1 VSAVALF
8 PFVQLRDFNFWR
20 EVLISAFLAL
30 ISAFV
35 ATVPPFDHFGGIS
48 LALIVGMLTKAF
60 FWKPSSS
67 AGGLAFAAKTLLR
80 AGIVLLGLRL
90 NFAVLAHSG
99 TQVVVFDL
107 LMVILG
113 IALIMVVLRRAGFES
128 GLATLAAVGSSI
140 CGASAIAAAAPAI
153 RANKESS
160 ALAIVVCTLI
170 GTVATFLVIPLQSIA
185 GLAPAKY
192 GILAGATLHEVAQV
206 VAAVTPVPDAFQTGM
221 AAKLLRVVFLAPVIA
236 ILPWILRT
244 RSGDRAQTE
253 SGTKPQF
260 VPWYVAGFLLTG
272 LAVTLGGYL
281 PEGMHNSMNAATG
294 QLVQPTNLLIGT
306 SMAAIGLQVDFTLLR
321 KHGPKLM
328 LIAGIAWLLL
338 FTAIFVLCLL
348 WR

>member
-1 VSAVALF
+1 M
-8 PFVQLRDFNFWR
+8 QLPNLQFWR
-20 EVLISAFLAL
+20 EVLLALFLAIISAFA
-30 ISAFV
+30 A
-35 ATVPPFDHFGGIS
+35 AVPPFDHFGGIS
-48 LALIVGMLTKAF
+48 LALIAGMLTKAL
-60 FWKPSSS
+60 FWKPNSGS
-67 AGGLAFAAKTLLR
+67 GGLAFAGKTLLR
-80 AGIVLLGLRL
+80 IGIVLLGLRL

-107 LMVILG
+107 LMIILG
-113 IALIMVVLRRAGFES
+113 ITLIMFVLRRVGFEPN
-128 GLATLAAVGSSI
+128 LAILAAVGSSI

-170 GTVATFLVIPLQSIA
+170 GTIATFLVIPLQSIA

-236 ILPWILRT
+236 VLPWILRS
-244 RSGDRAQTE
+244 RSGEGARGQTQ
-253 SGTKPQF
+253 SGPKPQF
-260 VPWYVAGFLLTG
+260 LPWYVGGFLLTG
-272 LAVTLGGYL
+272 LVVTLAGYL
-281 PEGMHNSMNAATG
+281 PQGVHGVVNATTN
-294 QLVQPTNLLIGT
+294 QLVQPTNLLIGA

-328 LIAGIAWLLL
+328 LTAGIAWLLL
-338 FTAIFVLCLL
+338 FAAIFALCLI
-348 WR
+348 WK